1 MSNVVEHGRSFTG
14 PALGF
19 HKLARPNFCKPLRIV
34 VVVEP
39 ITAVCSVVKLGL
51 CFEQRCCPL
60 ALWTTSLLKILGPG
74 LSEPRHRRQRWHG
87 GTGHVPACLL

>member
-1 MSNVVEHGRSFTG
+1 MSVVVEHRHSFTG
-14 PALGF
+14 LVLGSTSW
-19 HKLARPNFCKPLRIV
+19 PGRIFANRCELS

-39 ITAVCSVVKLGL
+39 ITAVCSVVKPGL

-74 LSEPRHRRQRWHG
+74 LSKPCHRRQRWHG